1 MGVRGVSELLA
12 ELPPA
17 AASCLASLD
26 HGIDEL
32 LDLRLAPLAPEQ
44 VGALAEVVHR
54 LEARLTAGRL
64 STLAAIDARDDV
76 VPKARPGHAAAVFRL
91 HVLRQSRARARREA
105 HTAALLRPEVGDL
118 PRMGAA
124 LSAGDI
130 ASGHVDVAVRAHRDL
145 GQATRDKLIPY
156 DEIVAAAASPVVIDG
171 VLRPDPA
178 VTDDLAAAFTEMLAD
193 PSGPSG
199 LGGAGGSFATP
210 PASVRQVLLVDA
222 VLVFYARR
230 MDVDCLEAVAHRI
243 VEALNPKTPKGAHER
258 RYLHMSRTPDGA
270 WRGRFECGSAQGA
283 FIKAVLAAFAAPRAG
298 AAIDA
303 DGVERALPDERDF
316 GARQMDAVADI
327 FAAALAKNGITLP
340 GPNGDENTT
349 ETTSESAAAGAQP
362 STNDSPRSPGAA
374 PDGTQTAAQAGD
386 AAAEDLP
393 EPPTQEGEFQVIREP
408 GVLAGPLP
416 AVELIVSVGIEHLA
430 AAFGTHLAAV
440 PANDQRACPP
450 LGLDVLR
457 GLQDWV
463 SQHPWGQPPDHHS
476 DARNDEQLA
485 AAQDGASQDAARRD
499 GAYQDGTIGP
509 AVTRFARALSPLAR
523 PARVEHAGMIDAAT
537 LRFLADCAQIRIALL
552 SPDGAVLHL
561 GRTQRLASATQKRAL
576 IARDAGCVIPGC
588 VVTADACQAHHV
600 VPWTEG
606 GPTDLDNLALLCFRH
621 HAEVTATGSGDVARD
636 GWQIEMV
643 AGVPWVRPPSWVD
656 VRRPQLRNAVH
667 HLPHQ
672 RGDEL

>member
-1 MGVRGVSELLA
+1 
-12 ELPPA
+12 
-17 AASCLASLD
+17 
-26 HGIDEL
+26 
-32 LDLRLAPLAPEQ
+32 
-44 VGALAEVVHR
+44 
-54 LEARLTAGRL
+54 
-64 STLAAIDARDDV
+64 
-76 VPKARPGHAAAVFRL
+76 
-91 HVLRQSRARARREA
+91 
-105 HTAALLRPEVGDL
+105 
-118 PRMGAA
+118 
-124 LSAGDI
+124 
-130 ASGHVDVAVRAHRDL
+130 
-145 GQATRDKLIPY
+145 
-156 DEIVAAAASPVVIDG
+156 
-171 VLRPDPA
+171 
-178 VTDDLAAAFTEMLAD
+178 MLAD

-199 LGGAGGSFATP
+199 LGGVGGSFATP
-210 PASVRQVLLVDA
+210 PASIRQVLLVDA

-283 FIKAVLAAFAAPRAG
+283 FIKAVLAAFAAPRPG

-316 GARQMDAVADI
+316 GARQMDAVVDI

-349 ETTSESAAAGAQP
+349 ETTSESAAAGADP

-374 PDGTQTAAQAGD
+374 PDGAPTADHAGD
-386 AAAEDLP
+386 AAAEDLTK
-393 EPPTQEGEFQVIREP
+393 PPTQEGEFQVIREP

-440 PANDQRACPP
+440 PADDQGACLP
-450 LGLDVLR
+450 LGLEVLR

-463 SQHPWGQPPDHHS
+463 SQQPWGQPPDHNS

-485 AAQDGASQDAARRD
+485 AAQDGASQDAASQD
-499 GAYQDGTIGP
+499 GASQDGTSQDGTQAGLPRAARSDPPSRGSLAPCHRLAPPCPGGARRHDRRRHAALPGRLRADPDRP
-509 AVTRFARALSPLAR
+509 AEPGRRRPAPRPHPATGFRYPEAR
-523 PARVEHAGMIDAAT
+523 PDRT
-537 LRFLADCAQIRIALL
+537 RRRLRH
-552 SPDGAVLHL
+552 S
-561 GRTQRLASATQKRAL
+561 RLRRHRRCLPGPSRRA
-576 IARDAGCVIPGC
+576 
-588 VVTADACQAHHV
+588 
-600 VPWTEG
+600 WTEG

-621 HAEVTATGSGDVARD
+621 HAEVTATGSGDVARN